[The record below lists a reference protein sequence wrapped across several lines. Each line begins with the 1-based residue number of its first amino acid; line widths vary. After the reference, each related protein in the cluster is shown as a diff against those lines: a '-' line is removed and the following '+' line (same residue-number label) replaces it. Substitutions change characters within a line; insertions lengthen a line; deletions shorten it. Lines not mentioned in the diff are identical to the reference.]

1 MVTKDAVGAAG
12 GLLTGWDGNRWA
24 VLDSR
29 VGVFSVSVLLRC
41 KSSNWTW
48 ICSNVYGPA
57 DGVGRDLLWLELSEL
72 KAAWQAPWCILGDFN
87 ITRFATE
94 RNRGGRVSAPMRNFS
109 DWISEEALLDLPL
122 VNQEFTWSNLREVP
136 ALARLDRIF
145 ICPEWE
151 EHFPGCEMIGLP
163 RTTSDHSPIML
174 VSKPPGRNKHIFRF
188 ESWWL
193 ECEGFETLIRQ
204 SWNSG
209 AGILRGARCIA
220 FKLRRLKQCLKRW
233 GRLERLRR
241 TEEKSKCEIR
251 IAEIDRLE
259 ESQHLRVDEIELTEE
274 KEIQDSLVHHF
285 KSAFRKH
292 KRWKPEWMD
301 EDLKQLRDED
311 LAALEGRFSETEI
324 KGALF
329 SADGD
334 KAPGP
339 DGFGLRFFQTHWGI
353 VKEDVLQMFDDLYE
367 GRQKLG
373 CINASMIV
381 LLPKK
386 EGAATVGDYRPIC
399 LLNGVYMLVAKVL
412 ARRLKMV
419 SKYLI
424 EEHQT
429 AFIPGRNLQE
439 GFAITQEVVSSCFLD
454 GRKGVLLK
462 LDFSKAY
469 DHIDGIFS
477 LSAPTVESIKGFHFI
492 LQCFELLSGL
502 HINIAKSSLIPIN
515 IEEEEAG
522 MLAAALGCPVQRLPT
537 RHLGMPL
544 VRNKVKSGDWNSLT
558 ERMERRLDGWK
569 GRLLSSGGRLT
580 LLQAVVSSMPIFFLS
595 TFRMP
600 VGVEQRLE
608 SIRRRFL
615 WSGANKE
622 VSKPHLVK
630 WEFVCLPKTMGGL
643 GVRKLKEMNL
653 ALLSKWTWQWM
664 AKPDSLWVRLFRERY
679 SLAAG
684 SHLPWLFTKSSCL
697 CKGWF
702 TGMEQFVRACVW
714 DAGDGGDILFWTDRW
729 CGEEAFESRF
739 PQMFHISSD
748 PEGRACRYWERRAQS
763 GAWRIQFVRQPTP
776 SEATQAS
783 ELVRI
788 LAGAPLASGIPDK
801 VCWGRTSREGYT
813 VRRGYLW
820 WRRLAPHSQEMVTHR
835 GIIWDSAVPLKV
847 KFFVWLVCHGRIL
860 TKAYVSKWCP
870 NISTVCVL
878 CNANTETVDHLFREC
893 SMARELWERLGSLCH
908 IRLTWASLDEFW
920 SASRRMANQ
929 GDRRM
934 EAKVRRLVVPA
945 GLWAIWL
952 TRNAVVFRGQRF
964 YRENLWEATEGFI
977 RDWGRYIVGTTCIE
991 LHRGGAP

>member
-1 MVTKDAVGAAG
+1 MSPGEVHRHDCAPRRSTQIREPYQRSVQRWDAFPG
-12 GLLTGWDGNRWA
+12 T
-24 VLDSR
+24 S
-29 VGVFSVSVLLRC
+29 
-41 KSSNWTW
+41 K
-48 ICSNVYGPA
+48 
-57 DGVGRDLLWLELSEL
+57 LSE
-72 KAAWQAPWCILGDFN
+72 F
-87 ITRFATE
+87 
-94 RNRGGRVSAPMRNFS
+94 GGRRGIGFVPSIIAHER
-109 DWISEEALLDLPL
+109 SEYLSPIMLKCL
-122 VNQEFTWSNLREVP
+122 TWNIQGLHDPQNNV
-136 ALARLDRIF
+136 RLQRLS
-145 ICPEWE
+145 ERRGWR
-151 EHFPGCEMIGLP
+151 LP
-163 RTTSDHSPIML
+163 RTTSDHSPILL

-259 ESQHLRVDEIELTEE
+259 ESQ
-274 KEIQDSLVHHF
+274 
-285 KSAFRKH
+285 
-292 KRWKPEWMD
+292 
-301 EDLKQLRDED
+301 
-311 LAALEGRFSETEI
+311 
-324 KGALF
+324 
-329 SADGD
+329 
-334 KAPGP
+334 
-339 DGFGLRFFQTHWGI
+339 
-353 VKEDVLQMFDDLYE
+353 
-367 GRQKLG
+367 
-373 CINASMIV
+373 
-381 LLPKK
+381 
-386 EGAATVGDYRPIC
+386 
-399 LLNGVYMLVAKVL
+399 
-412 ARRLKMV
+412 
-419 SKYLI
+419 
-424 EEHQT
+424 
-429 AFIPGRNLQE
+429 
-439 GFAITQEVVSSCFLD
+439 
-454 GRKGVLLK
+454 
-462 LDFSKAY
+462 
-469 DHIDGIFS
+469 
-477 LSAPTVESIKGFHFI
+477 
-492 LQCFELLSGL
+492 
-502 HINIAKSSLIPIN
+502 
-515 IEEEEAG
+515 
-522 MLAAALGCPVQRLPT
+522 
-537 RHLGMPL
+537 
-544 VRNKVKSGDWNSLT
+544 
-558 ERMERRLDGWK
+558 
-569 GRLLSSGGRLT
+569 
-580 LLQAVVSSMPIFFLS
+580 
-595 TFRMP
+595 
-600 VGVEQRLE
+600 
-608 SIRRRFL
+608 
-615 WSGANKE
+615 
-622 VSKPHLVK
+622 
-630 WEFVCLPKTMGGL
+630 
-643 GVRKLKEMNL
+643 
-653 ALLSKWTWQWM
+653 
-664 AKPDSLWVRLFRERY
+664 
-679 SLAAG
+679 
-684 SHLPWLFTKSSCL
+684 
-697 CKGWF
+697 GWF

-739 PQMFHISSD
+739 PQMFHISSN
-748 PEGRACRYWERRAQS
+748 PEGRACMYWERRAQS

-788 LAGAPLASGIPDK
+788 LAGAPLALGIPDK